1 MYVNRK
7 TVLFIMSHDSL
18 HM

>member
-7 TVLFIMSHDSL
+7 TVLFIMSHVV
-18 HM
+18 